1 MQSKWDSNGTA
12 TIGLGDS
19 RNFVA
24 GFKDLT
30 DERFDRFNDKIAR
43 QKDLISEALG
53 DPSVRF
59 VLVVATTGASTLN
72 PVVQNVFDDTLEE
85 LNNPIPLVDFQVL
98 GLTEF
103 HALVSEGLDGGSV
116 DLSATVEHWGTVTEP
131 YEAFYGVV
139 DAKTV
144 GDWYARYGDK
154 LFAQNIRGSLGA
166 TGVNNDLRDTLTRGP
181 EHFWYFNNGITV
193 LCQKIEKSARGA
205 TTRNYGKFSLF
216 GASVVNG
223 AQTVA
228 SIHRALKDSEAA
240 ENARVWI
247 RFISLEA
254 CPPEFA
260 KEVTRATNTQ
270 NSVEASDFVALD
282 PEQARLRVE
291 MLLSC
296 SKIYAIKRG
305 DQPPDQATGCTVYE
319 ATVALACAYPD
330 PSLAV
335 LAKSAV
341 GRLWESTER
350 APYKSLFNSGV
361 SAFRIWRTVDVLRSV
376 DSVLNRLRYR
386 KEGREKSIVVQ
397 GNRIVAHLVFHML
410 DMSKVDDP
418 DLDWSKILDTVPKFT
433 LSIVKMLTERVESM
447 YANNYITSLFKNAS
461 RCKDLVGKITKQL
474 EALQ

>member
-1 MQSKWDSNGTA
+1 M
-12 TIGLGDS
+12 
-19 RNFVA
+19 
-24 GFKDLT
+24 
-30 DERFDRFNDKIAR
+30 
-43 QKDLISEALG
+43 
-53 DPSVRF
+53 
-59 VLVVATTGASTLN
+59 
-72 PVVQNVFDDTLEE
+72 
-85 LNNPIPLVDFQVL
+85 
-98 GLTEF
+98 
-103 HALVSEGLDGGSV
+103 
-116 DLSATVEHWGTVTEP
+116 
-131 YEAFYGVV
+131 
-139 DAKTV
+139 
-144 GDWYARYGDK
+144 
-154 LFAQNIRGSLGA
+154 
-166 TGVNNDLRDTLTRGP
+166 
-181 EHFWYFNNGITV
+181 
-193 LCQKIEKSARGA
+193 
-205 TTRNYGKFSLF
+205 
-216 GASVVNG
+216 
-223 AQTVA
+223 
-228 SIHRALKDSEAA
+228 KDSEAA

-254 CPPEFA
+254 CPPELA

-341 GRLWESTER
+341 GRLWESTDR

-361 SAFRIWRTVDVLRSV
+361 SAFRIWRTVEVLRSV

-410 DMSKVDDP
+410 DMSEVDDP
-418 DLDWSKILDTVPKFT
+418 DLDWSKILDTVPKLT